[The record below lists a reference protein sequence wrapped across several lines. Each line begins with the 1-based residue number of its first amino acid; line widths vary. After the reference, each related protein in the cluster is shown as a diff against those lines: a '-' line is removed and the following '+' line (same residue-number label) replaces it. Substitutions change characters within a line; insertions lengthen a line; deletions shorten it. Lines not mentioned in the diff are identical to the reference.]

1 MGWVSLDNKLASHH
15 QFVLLPLVA
24 APGGNLAS
32 LFCSFIPYLKLLYVL
47 TFYQIL
53 LLPPPPLGCPP
64 PPEMVWTHHIQAASK
79 HTPWQYTLTSGH
91 SLAFLPSN
99 LSLLCYRAP
108 HSFSLHVLP
117 LSNISPPST
126 ILGSRS
132 PVYVF
137 GF

>member
-47 TFYQIL
+47 TSYQIL

-99 LSLLCYRAP
+99 LSPLLQSSPFLLSPCAP
-108 HSFSLHVLP
+108 PVKYFSALDHSRL
-117 LSNISPPST
+117 
-126 ILGSRS
+126 
-132 PVYVF
+132 
-137 GF
+137 